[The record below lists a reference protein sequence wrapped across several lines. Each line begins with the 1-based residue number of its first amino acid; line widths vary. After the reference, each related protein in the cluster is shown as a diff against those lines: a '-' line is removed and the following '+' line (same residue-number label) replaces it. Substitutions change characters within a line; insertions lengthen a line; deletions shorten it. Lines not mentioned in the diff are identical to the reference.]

1 MIHVMQL
8 DQAHPRLGPAR
19 YNSERNRALSL
30 NPGTRLGPYEIH
42 SHLGTGGM
50 GEVYRATDTRLDRT
64 VAIKVLPGHVAN
76 DPDLRQRFEREAR
89 AASSLNHPHICTLY
103 DIGRQDSLDFLVMEY
118 LEGETLADRLAREP
132 FPLGDAVQAGL
143 AILGALEALHRRG
156 LVHRDIKPSNLFLTP
171 HGVKL
176 LDFGL
181 ARPIRPDLAPT
192 GAKLTLPG
200 KMVGTPQYMAPEALT
215 GQPVDARADLF
226 AAGALLYEMLT
237 AKPPFMG
244 EAIAQVI
251 HAITHEN
258 PPVLSGSAAIAAVD
272 RVIHRALA
280 KKPEDRYQTAE
291 AMAHDLRQTLLVPSD
306 SGETLQARPMTR
318 LIVLPFRVLR
328 PDPDT
333 DFLAFSLSDAITASL
348 SGLQSLVVRSSLAA
362 SRFSS
367 EAPDLKAIAEQ
378 VEVDIVLVG
387 TLIRAG
393 DRLRVSS
400 QLLEARAGT
409 VLWSHSS
416 QVALGDIFQLQDD
429 LAHRIVG
436 SLSLPLTARE
446 HALLKHDMP
455 ASAAAYEYYLR
466 ANQLSNEPTNRVV
479 ARDLYLRCVEDD
491 PRYAPAWARLGR
503 LYRILGNYGPHDA
516 ASENLERA
524 EAAFKRALEINPE
537 LPLAHNLYAYLEV
550 DVGRA
555 QEAMLRLIDRARGR
569 PSDPDLFAGL
579 VHAFRYCGLLEAS
592 VAAHEQAR
600 RLDPTIP
607 TSVCH
612 SYWQMGDVRR
622 AVETDLGD
630 ERMMRMLALILEGR
644 TSEVIATLKKIEQG
658 GAWRDVTSI
667 TALRAGLEGNREEFL
682 QAFDGQ
688 SPFVRD
694 PEDLFYRSL
703 LASHMGETER
713 ALDAL
718 QRSVDAGFACFAAM
732 ARDPWL
738 DPLRGH
744 PRFAQILHTA
754 EGRHREAAAAFL
766 KAGGDRVLGLG
777 TKL

>member
-1 MIHVMQL
+1 
-8 DQAHPRLGPAR
+8 
-19 YNSERNRALSL
+19 
-30 NPGTRLGPYEIH
+30 
-42 SHLGTGGM
+42 M

-143 AILGALEALHRRG
+143 AILGALEALHRHG
-156 LVHRDIKPSNLFLTP
+156 LLHRDLKPSNLFLTP

-244 EAIAQVI
+244 QAIAQVI

-280 KKPEDRYQTAE
+280 KKPDDRYQTAE
-291 AMAHDLRQTLLVPSD
+291 AMAHDLRQTLLVPSG
-306 SGETLQARPMTR
+306 SGEPLQARSMTR

-367 EAPDLKAIAEQ
+367 EAPDLKAMAEQ

-429 LAHRIVG
+429 LAHRIVE

-466 ANQLSNEPTNRVV
+466 ANQLSNEPKSRVV

-503 LYRILGNYGPHDA
+503 LYRILGNYGPHDT

-550 DVGRA
+550 DLGRA

-579 VHAFRYCGLLEAS
+579 VHALRYCGLLEAS
-592 VAAHEQAR
+592 VAAYEQAR

-622 AVETDLGD
+622 AVETGLAD
-630 ERMMRMLALILEGR
+630 EGFMRMLALLLEGR
-644 TSEVIATLKKIEQG
+644 TSEAVATLKKMEQG
-658 GAWRDVTSI
+658 RVGPDVASI
-667 TALRAGLEGNREEFL
+667 TVLRAALEGNREEFL
-682 QAFDGQ
+682 PAFDEH

-694 PEDLFYRSL
+694 PEGLFYVSA
-703 LASHMGETER
+703 LASYLGETER
-713 ALDAL
+713 ALDGL
-718 QRSVDAGFACFAAM
+718 QRSVDAGFACFASM

-744 PRFAQILHTA
+744 PRFAQILRTA

-766 KAGGDRVLGLG
+766 KAGGDRVVGLG

>member
-1 MIHVMQL
+1 
-8 DQAHPRLGPAR
+8 
-19 YNSERNRALSL
+19 
-30 NPGTRLGPYEIH
+30 
-42 SHLGTGGM
+42 M

-103 DIGRQDSLDFLVMEY
+103 DIGQQDSLDFLVMEY
-118 LEGETLADRLAREP
+118 LEGETFADRLAREP
-132 FPLGDAVQAGL
+132 FPLGDAVQASL
-143 AILGALEALHRRG
+143 AILGALEALHRHG

-181 ARPIRPDLAPT
+181 ARPIRPDLEPT
-192 GAKLTLPG
+192 AAKLTLPG

-306 SGETLQARPMTR
+306 SGETRQARPMTR

-367 EAPDLKAIAEQ
+367 EAPDLRAIAEQ

-400 QLLEARAGT
+400 QLLEAPAGT

-429 LAHRIVG
+429 LAQRIVG

-446 HALLKHDMP
+446 HALLRHDMP

-466 ANQLSNEPTNRVV
+466 ANQLSNEPKNWAV

-516 ASENLERA
+516 ASENL
-524 EAAFKRALEINPE
+524 
-537 LPLAHNLYAYLEV
+537 
-550 DVGRA
+550 
-555 QEAMLRLIDRARGR
+555 
-569 PSDPDLFAGL
+569 
-579 VHAFRYCGLLEAS
+579 
-592 VAAHEQAR
+592 
-600 RLDPTIP
+600 
-607 TSVCH
+607 
-612 SYWQMGDVRR
+612 
-622 AVETDLGD
+622 
-630 ERMMRMLALILEGR
+630 
-644 TSEVIATLKKIEQG
+644 
-658 GAWRDVTSI
+658 
-667 TALRAGLEGNREEFL
+667 
-682 QAFDGQ
+682 
-688 SPFVRD
+688 
-694 PEDLFYRSL
+694 
-703 LASHMGETER
+703 
-713 ALDAL
+713 
-718 QRSVDAGFACFAAM
+718 
-732 ARDPWL
+732 
-738 DPLRGH
+738 
-744 PRFAQILHTA
+744 
-754 EGRHREAAAAFL
+754 
-766 KAGGDRVLGLG
+766 
-777 TKL
+777 

>member
-19 YNSERNRALSL
+19 YNSSRNRALSL

-103 DIGRQDSLDFLVMEY
+103 DIGRQDSLDFLVMEH
-118 LEGETLADRLAREP
+118 LEGETFADRLAREP
-132 FPLGDAVQAGL
+132 FPLGEAVQAAL
-143 AILGALEALHRRG
+143 AILGALEALHRHG
-156 LVHRDIKPSNLFLTP
+156 LVHRDIKLSNLFLTP

-181 ARPIRPDLAPT
+181 ARPTRPDLAPT
-192 GAKLTLPG
+192 GTKLTLPG

-306 SGETLQARPMTR
+306 SGEALQARPMTR

-367 EAPDLKAIAEQ
+367 EAPDLKAMAEQ

-393 DRLRVSS
+393 DQLRVSS

-466 ANQLSNEPTNRVV
+466 ANQRSNEPKNWVV

-491 PRYAPAWARLGR
+491 PRYALAWGDCT
-503 LYRILGNYGPHDA
+503 GFWETTVPMT
-516 ASENLERA
+516 
-524 EAAFKRALEINPE
+524 P
-537 LPLAHNLYAYLEV
+537 P
-550 DVGRA
+550 
-555 QEAMLRLIDRARGR
+555 
-569 PSDPDLFAGL
+569 
-579 VHAFRYCGLLEAS
+579 
-592 VAAHEQAR
+592 
-600 RLDPTIP
+600 PTISNGRRRRSSGRSKS
-607 TSVCH
+607 TRSCH
-612 SYWQMGDVRR
+612 SRTTCTRISKWTWGGLRR
-622 AVETDLGD
+622 PCCV
-630 ERMMRMLALILEGR
+630 
-644 TSEVIATLKKIEQG
+644 
-658 GAWRDVTSI
+658 
-667 TALRAGLEGNREEFL
+667 
-682 QAFDGQ
+682 
-688 SPFVRD
+688 
-694 PEDLFYRSL
+694 
-703 LASHMGETER
+703 
-713 ALDAL
+713 
-718 QRSVDAGFACFAAM
+718 
-732 ARDPWL
+732 
-738 DPLRGH
+738 
-744 PRFAQILHTA
+744 
-754 EGRHREAAAAFL
+754 
-766 KAGGDRVLGLG
+766 
-777 TKL
+777 